1 MRAMTEHAPSMA
13 NIRVP
18 IELLRE
24 WTLVAVQSRDCALLG
39 RAMTLASAA
48 GHSLQDVNKCVYLQL
63 RQQRNTRTERASEKC
78 VALKGVLLI
87 RVRPRGSLHL
97 PSNKVGTRRFAS
109 FSLSPFPSLHSRGV
123 AQVLGSPGS
132 VEAALLEI
140 TALFAGNPSSSS
152 GGAAAATAADSN
164 ASSSGGVSTELTAPP
179 SVPVVNSGGPQGS
192 LSSLAEL
199 PECAKW
205 VLEDRDAPGSR
216 GTLAQRLVLEKWVV
230 NGKATFLTNKAFEVH
245 IMSREALQASW
256 QARRAPSTELF
267 LHPDDSG
274 GVCSFVGQ
282 LWKSLAPVESLS
294 NGSSDGFSNAA
305 AAAASASRDLTLEST
320 ADQSPTL
327 PPFPVTTSSSAA
339 GAESNSGG
347 TCTNANEK
355 TCMRNLPS
363 SVRIWASWPKR
374 GYVHCDGR
382 VQV

>member
-1 MRAMTEHAPSMA
+1 M
-13 NIRVP
+13 N
-18 IELLRE
+18 
-24 WTLVAVQSRDCALLG
+24 
-39 RAMTLASAA
+39 
-48 GHSLQDVNKCVYLQL
+48 
-63 RQQRNTRTERASEKC
+63 
-78 VALKGVLLI
+78 
-87 RVRPRGSLHL
+87 
-97 PSNKVGTRRFAS
+97 
-109 FSLSPFPSLHSRGV
+109 
-123 AQVLGSPGS
+123 AQVLGPPGS

-140 TALFAGNPSSSS
+140 TALFAGTNSSSS
-152 GGAAAATAADSN
+152 SSSASAAATAT
-164 ASSSGGVSTELTAPP
+164 SSSGVSTELTAPP

-282 LWKSLAPVESLS
+282 LWKGLAPVES
-294 NGSSDGFSNAA
+294 SSENSSTGRADASAA
-305 AAAASASRDLTLEST
+305 AAAAPAASSDLAPESL
-320 ADQSPTL
+320 AEQPPTSS
-327 PPFPVTTSSSAA
+327 PVTARNSSA
-339 GAESNSGG
+339 GAHLGGSGVQD
-347 TCTNANEK
+347 NEK
-355 TCMRNLPS
+355 MSMRDLPS

-374 GYVHCDGR
+374 GYLHCDGR
-382 VQV
+382 VQVHNDMISSSLH